1 MKLTKDG
8 ELNMKY
14 VITIGREY
22 GSGGRFIGRLVA
34 EKLGIPFYDNEL
46 LIEAA
51 KESGLSPSIFES
63 YDEKQDGFLGG
74 GLGMYSYDI
83 FSTI

>member
-1 MKLTKDG
+1 LAFYFIKITLFVFDLSVIIILIKDG

-46 LIEAA
+46 LI
-51 KESGLSPSIFES
+51 
-63 YDEKQDGFLGG
+63 
-74 GLGMYSYDI
+74 
-83 FSTI
+83 